1 MLRLIM
7 KTKLKTSITVFTWR
21 CFNCQRLFRIPKTT
35 YLKLMAHEISGVQC
49 KKCLKPP
56 SGSAVLA
63 A

>member
-7 KTKLKTSITVFTWR
+7 KTKLKTSVMVFTWR
-21 CFNCQRLFRIPKTT
+21 CWNCQRVFRIPKIT
-35 YLKLMAHEISGVQC
+35 YLKLMAQEISGVQC

-56 SGSAVLA
+56 SGNAVA